1 MILPHKLNHKQNWNT
16 LSLPYEELCGVF
28 LFNLNQVLDALYQS
42 CGYWIYYYYY
52 YYGNLER
59 LMRSLH
65 GFGLLFPNV
74 ELIITQFTQGFMQGP
89 CSTRGM
95 LPRLS

>member
-1 MILPHKLNHKQNWNT
+1 MILPQKLNHKQNWNT
-16 LSLPYEELCGVF
+16 LSLLYEELFGVF
-28 LFNLNQVLDALYQS
+28 LFNLNLVLDALYQS
-42 CGYWIYYYYY
+42 CGYWIYYYCY

-74 ELIITQFTQGFMQGP
+74 ELIITRFTRDL
-89 CSTRGM
+89 CRGHAVRVACC
-95 LPRLS
+95 LD